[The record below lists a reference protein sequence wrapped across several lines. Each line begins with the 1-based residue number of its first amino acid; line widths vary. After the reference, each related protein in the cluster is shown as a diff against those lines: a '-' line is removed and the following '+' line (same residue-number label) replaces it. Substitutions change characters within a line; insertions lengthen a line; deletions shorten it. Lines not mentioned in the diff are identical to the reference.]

1 MDSVALRLDNYVDV
15 RKETFHEFLIS
26 STNISNNIYSEKDN
40 TVKLLSPLIKND
52 KILILAADK
61 EPCIVIL
68 NKYDY
73 IRKVNNIIEE
83 GMQQGKYIETMDTT
97 HSDLKHFHEFF
108 YRHFQKSE
116 HYDQM
121 RPVSNQ
127 PVRFFATAKTRKFTS
142 LNVITVENLKL
153 RPIID
158 LTETYIY
165 NTSKV
170 IANYLRPLS
179 KNQYAISDILKF
191 PDLLKSADTNA
202 NYEDVSY
209 DVESLFTSIPVAE
222 TIEYILKR
230 IYTKKE
236 LNNVYVIANKKIF
249 SRTGI

>member
-1 MDSVALRLDNYVDV
+1 
-15 RKETFHEFLIS
+15 
-26 STNISNNIYSEKDN
+26 
-40 TVKLLSPLIKND
+40 
-52 KILILAADK
+52 
-61 EPCIVIL
+61 
-68 NKYDY
+68 
-73 IRKVNNIIEE
+73 
-83 GMQQGKYIETMDTT
+83 MQQGKYIEIIDTT

-108 YRHFQKSE
+108 YRHFQKSK
-116 HYDQM
+116 HYDQL

-127 PVRFFATAKTRKFTS
+127 PGRFFATAKLSKFTS
-142 LNVITVENLKL
+142 LNVITVANLKL
-153 RPIID
+153 HPIID

-179 KNQYAISDILKF
+179 KNQYTIWDILKF

-230 IYTKKE
+230 IYTNKE
-236 LNNVYVIANKKIF
+236 LNNVYMIVNKKSSLELVF
-249 SRTGI
+249 KRLSYLDW